1 MPNLVYA
8 AIIMVLSLALADAIA
23 AWHTSDTEPIAG
35 MVKSAARP

>member
-1 MPNLVYA
+1 MPNWVYA

-23 AWHTSDTEPIAG
+23 AWDTSDTEPIAG